1 MAESDKPFVCYRQ
14 GRWAMKIMPRGG
26 EGWRLTAMWLAFYA
40 LLSGLY
46 VWVVARNPDDETFV
60 GQMTAGFIVVTA
72 IWAIAMIRWMLARSE
87 VINLDELLAL
97 KRAREREEQKRQ
109 R

>member
-1 MAESDKPFVCYRQ
+1 MAERDKPFVCYRQ

-40 LLSGLY
+40 VLSGLY
-46 VWVVARNPDDETFV
+46 VWAVAGQPEDETFV
-60 GQMTAGFIVVTA
+60 GQMTAGFILVTA
-72 IWAIAMIRWMLARSE
+72 IWAIAMIRWMLARAE

-97 KRAREREEQKRQ
+97 KREREREKSR
-109 R
+109 RK

>member
-1 MAESDKPFVCYRQ
+1 MADKDKPFVCYRQ

-26 EGWRLTAMWLAFYA
+26 EGWRLTAMWMLSYA

-46 VWVVARNPDDETFV
+46 VWIVAGRPDDETFV
-60 GQMTAGFIVVTA
+60 GQITAGFILVPA
-72 IWAIAMIRWMLARSE
+72 IWAIAMIRWMLARAE

-97 KRAREREEQKRQ
+97 KRERERDKGR